1 MPAPSVGN
9 DRSGDSEARG
19 SEMAHEAR
27 EPHENAMSPK
37 DSSLSRGLVLVL
49 FAVILAGVLV
59 RAYRITDPPLE
70 RHRVRQCDTAAM
82 ARNFHEGSLNILY
95 PQIDWGG
102 SSPGYVDSE
111 FPIFPFA
118 IALLY
123 RAFGVHEWFGRA
135 INIGAYVFSAIFLFR
150 LTRRL
155 FGDQVALVTVL
166 FYSFVPLSVGFTRTI
181 QPEPLMALGTIVGIY
196 YFWVWCEDE
205 WRPAIWLSALGI
217 ALAALLK
224 PFSLYVGVPL
234 FYLCYRR
241 FGWKFFR
248 KAELWVYF
256 IAVMVPIALWYSHA
270 WELWNDYG
278 NTLGVFAGRQKLFSS
293 EETHL
298 GFWLSLG
305 KRLFERLVYLI
316 TTPAGLILLLVGM
329 LTKPPRREYLV
340 YWWAV
345 GFALCI
351 AGVAVGHWMHDYYQL
366 PVVFI
371 ASIFMAMGV
380 VRLWELGWPSKR
392 FAAACAVMLSLATV
406 GYGAW
411 RSISER
417 SLDSSDW
424 NRMSFAR
431 NIQELTESDAKI
443 VFLSPEIDSAHK
455 ALNHRTPQGEYL
467 NADPVD
473 FYLAHRKG
481 WSVGFP
487 RATPRLVESLRQRGA
502 KYLATFWP
510 SMLPRAPGL
519 MEELQQNA
527 EVISATS
534 FGVIYRLRD
543 PSKNTDAPGPR

>member
-1 MPAPSVGN
+1 MTQ
-9 DRSGDSEARG
+9 
-19 SEMAHEAR
+19 EAR
-27 EPHENAMSPK
+27 EPRENLMK
-37 DSSLSRGLVLVL
+37 GTNKSLSRGLVWVL
-49 FAVILAGVLV
+49 FAVILSGVLL

-82 ARNFHEGSLNILY
+82 ARNFYEGSLNILY

-102 SSPGYVDSE
+102 STPGYVESE
-111 FPIFPFA
+111 FPIFSFA

-135 INIGAYVFSAIFLFR
+135 VSIGAYVFSAIFLFR

-155 FGDQVALVTVL
+155 FSDPVALVTVL
-166 FYSFVPLSVGFTRTI
+166 FFSFVPLSVTFTRTI
-181 QPEPLMALGTIVGIY
+181 QPESLMALGTIAGIY
-196 YFWVWCEDE
+196 YFRVWYEDE
-205 WRPAIWLSALGI
+205 WRPALWLSALGI

-224 PFSLYVGVPL
+224 PFSLYMGVPL
-234 FYLCYRR
+234 LYLCFRR

-256 IAVMVPIALWYSHA
+256 IVVMVPIALWYSHA
-270 WELWNDYG
+270 WKLWVDYG
-278 NTLGVFAGRQKLFSS
+278 NTLGVFAGWQKLFLSGV
-293 EETHL
+293 TDRM

-305 KRLFERLVYLI
+305 KRLCERLVYLI
-316 TTPAGLILLLVGM
+316 ATPAGLIPLLVGM

-351 AGVAVGHWMHDYYQL
+351 AGVAVGHRAHDYYQL

-371 ASIFMAMGV
+371 ASIFMAIGV

-392 FAAACAVMLSLATV
+392 FSAACAVMLSLATV

-411 RSISER
+411 QSISER
-417 SLDSSDW
+417 PLGPGDW
-424 NRMSFAR
+424 NRVSFAQ

-443 VFLSPEIDSAHK
+443 IFVTHQFFLVHESLH
-455 ALNHRTPQGEYL
+455 HRTPQGEYL
-467 NADPVD
+467 DSDPVD

-481 WSVGFP
+481 WSVGMP
-487 RATPRLVESLRQRGA
+487 RATPRLVESLRKRGA
-502 KYLATFWP
+502 KYLATFSP
-510 SMLPRAPGL
+510 NNLPQAPGL

-527 EVISATS
+527 DVMRVKS